1 MIQNKNVSNTIAE
14 YLNSE
19 ILGQYN
25 ITGFSSLS
33 SRISGFRTKQINLFV
48 GETGFGKSNLAVDF
62 ACRFAQD
69 GIPTLFFS
77 SEMKLQKTTPRFM
90 ANLLDITRNQAE
102 KIHREFQASD
112 DSDKSIVINQLKTK
126 TKDMS
131 LIVEFDRDYPDIEN
145 KIRQYVAEYGIKTVF
160 IDHLLILGVSS
171 HNFTDR
177 NQKLTHILTQ
187 LELVADELDLCINL
201 VTQFNKGNERGIKRG
216 KRELSDIAGG
226 MDIGHLIENAFYF
239 FETEDQKKRNDLN
252 QNAWKTGHENTIM
265 ILKGRNGG
273 TDEVVEVM
281 HHKAKCKLFEIP
293 GQKIIDSNL

>member
-1 MIQNKNVSNTIAE
+1 MIQNKNVSKTISE

-25 ITGFSSLS
+25 LSGFKSLS
-33 SRISGFRTKQINLFV
+33 SRVSGFRTKQINLFV

-69 GIPTLFFS
+69 KIPTLFFS

-90 ANLLDITRNQAE
+90 ANLLNITRNEAE
-102 KIHREFQASD
+102 RIHRDFQNSD
-112 DSDKSIVINQLKTK
+112 PNNKQIILDRLKNA

-160 IDHLLILGVSS
+160 IDHLLILGVST
-171 HNFTDR
+171 HEFNDR

-187 LELVADELDLCINL
+187 LEVISDELDLCINL

-239 FETEDQKKRNDLN
+239 YETEDQKKKNDN
-252 QNAWKTGHENTIM
+252 NDEAWKTGYENTIM

-273 TDEVVEVM
+273 TDETVEVL
-281 HHKAKCKLFEIP
+281 HNKAKCKIFEIP
-293 GQKIIDSNL
+293 GQKIIESNL